1 MRTVALFNMSQE
13 SKQYVLTLKDLELDK
28 GEYVITDVWNEE
40 IVKFDSQITF
50 TVGAEQSRLFS
61 ITKKNKFAL
70 YDANIRLTNVRVEN
84 DSIVANTDYGA
95 DAECAFENMP
105 CKIIFNEH
113 ELPFKRKGRKLIFVV
128 PSAGEIHF
136 KMS

>member
-1 MRTVALFNMSQE
+1 LG
-13 SKQYVLTLKDLELDK
+13 LEK

-40 IVKFDSQITF
+40 MVEFNSQITF
-50 TVGAEQSRLFS
+50 TVGAEESRLFS

-95 DAECAFENMP
+95 EAECIFENMP
-105 CKIIFNEH
+105 CKIIFNEN
-113 ELPFKRKGRKLIFVV
+113 ELPLKRKGKKLIFVV
-128 PSAGEIHF
+128 PSDGEIRF